1 MKLITF
7 FFALALLAEQRLT
20 LHWLVREDIFAGVL
34 ANDRARLEKG
44 AQTLDTVAAF
54 YPSVEV
60 HAWRAGVEM
69 MRAIWAHE
77 DGKPEDFRR
86 HYSLAM
92 TYFDATR
99 NAADQKSAAI
109 PEIFEGG
116 IYVATADR
124 LPENLRRGA
133 WERCYLAY
141 KKLNAMEAPR
151 LDKLPLHMK
160 GEVIAGLAVATQ
172 RTGRTEELPAALEAV
187 QTKLAGSVYANA
199 AKKWQADPA
208 SATKV
213 RMACMT
219 CHEPN
224 TLAPTLE
231 RIHKVN

>member
-1 MKLITF
+1 MKTLTF
-7 FFALALLAEQRLT
+7 FFALALFAEQRLT
-20 LHWLVREDIFAGVL
+20 IHWLVREDIFAGIL

-44 AQTLDTVAAF
+44 AKTLDSVSSL
-54 YPSVEV
+54 YPAVEV
-60 HAWRAGVEM
+60 HAWRAGVEV

-92 TYFDATR
+92 TYFDASR
-99 NAADQKSAAI
+99 NASNEKTAAI

-116 IYVATADR
+116 VYVATADR
-124 LPENLRRGA
+124 LPESLRRGA
-133 WERCYLAY
+133 WERCYNAY

-172 RTGRTEELPAALEAV
+172 RTGRNDELPAALETI
-187 QTKLAGSVYANA
+187 QTKLPNSVYASA
-199 AKKWQADPA
+199 AKKWLADPS

-213 RMACMT
+213 RMACIS

-224 TLAPTLE
+224 TLGPKLDQ
-231 RIHKVN
+231 IHKVN